1 MRTRSVLVCL
11 MVVSAM
17 SVMAPLQAGERKRPQ
32 ADAQKQRAIRELIT
46 VMGSAKMA
54 DQVMNQLLTVFQQ
67 QSPSVPNEFWTKI
80 RANIKTG
87 ELMDMIVPIY
97 DKYYTREDIDGLI
110 AFYKSPLGRKVVTTM
125 PAVMRDSMSAG
136 QQWGQKLA
144 RQVISEMKRK
154 GYKPPS

>member
-1 MRTRSVLVCL
+1 